1 MTGYLGGNVIKIE
14 PISAFTLNQN
24 KPEEGKSDDD
34 ASSLELNA
42 ETLEMLE
49 GLDLDEEIEDG
60 IKMDDLRRG
69 VGYDRE
75 QQRLHLVRS

>member
-1 MTGYLGGNVIKIE
+1 MKIE
-14 PISAFTLNQN
+14 PMSAFTLNNN
-24 KPEEGKSDDD
+24 KHIQEEDDC
-34 ASSLELNA
+34 SSLELNA

-69 VGYDRE
+69 VGFDKD
-75 QQRLHLVRS
+75 Q